1 MAAQRRQEDT
11 LQERFKALSR
21 RVDSPADHTNG
32 TANGGVPGA
41 NGAVA
46 GAEGVEPMTMED

>member
-46 GAEGVEPMTMED
+46 GAEGVEPMAMED